1 MKRLL
6 VVLALAGVLALLGLS
21 HMMAAPPEGN
31 KILVCHIGE
40 IGFDTDPATGEEVP
54 YVAEAHVIEVSTS
67 AETAHTDHGDF
78 VVDDGSYA
86 KGDDCTDDTRLD
98 AQKKADSEADEDDTE

>member
-40 IGFDTDPATGEEVP
+40 IGYDEVVDPSGEVVLVP
-54 YVAEAHVIEVSTS
+54 YVAAVNVIEVSKNAQS
-67 AETAHTDHGDF
+67 AHEGHGD
-78 VVDDGSYA
+78 VVVEA
-86 KGDDCTDDTRLD
+86 AADCTTDLQGLD
-98 AQKKADSEADEDDTE
+98 AQKKADSEADDTE